1 LQLGRPEAA
10 TSDCNANFLM
20 LAPVFFFNA
29 IPSGTNIVLSFPT
42 QPGFNY
48 QVQYKTNL
56 TDANWI
62 PLGAPLSGNSS
73 NGLNT
78 VQLFADPTIE
88 SNRFY
93 RVQIR

>member
-1 LQLGRPEAA
+1 
-10 TSDCNANFLM
+10 M
-20 LAPVFFFNA
+20 LCPVFFFNA
-29 IPSGTNIVLSFPT
+29 TPSGTNVVLSVPT

-48 QVQYKTNL
+48 QVQYKNNL
-56 TDANWI
+56 MDANWI
-62 PLGAPLSGNSS
+62 PLGVPLSGNNS

-93 RVQIR
+93 RVQIQ